1 MRKGGVVFL
10 SKRRYLEL
18 VEKEK
23 HVHDA
28 DGISDVLK
36 KIEDVVSSAVT
47 HKMSNNDNSDVIAHK
62 IDELKV
68 LLRNISMTAPS
79 LAMTTPPNSKIEIEE
94 ITEENIDME
103 IDDEDIDALLG
114 D

>member
-47 HKMSNNDNSDVIAHK
+47 RDTTNNNSDMIAHK
-62 IDELKV
+62 IDEIKMI
-68 LLRNISMTAPS
+68 LRNISMTAPS
-79 LAMTTPPNSKIEIEE
+79 LAVTTPPNSKIEIEE
-94 ITEENIDME
+94 IQEEDIDME

>member
-47 HKMSNNDNSDVIAHK
+47 RDTLNNNSDVIAHK
-62 IDELKV
+62 IDEIKMI
-68 LLRNISMTAPS
+68 LRNISMTAPS

-94 ITEENIDME
+94 IQEEDIDMK

>member
-28 DGISDVLK
+28 DEISDVLK

-47 HKMSNNDNSDVIAHK
+47 RDTPNNNSDVIAHK
-62 IDELKV
+62 IDEIKMI
-68 LLRNISMTAPS
+68 LRNISMTAPS

>member
-18 VEKEK
+18 IEKEK

-47 HKMSNNDNSDVIAHK
+47 RDTPNNNSDVIAHK
-62 IDELKV
+62 IDEIKMI
-68 LLRNISMTAPS
+68 LRNISMTAPS
-79 LAMTTPPNSKIEIEE
+79 LAMTTPPSSKIEIEE
-94 ITEENIDME
+94 IQNEDIDME